1 MGTTAII
8 TFIVVA
14 GFVWGG
20 FIFLAVKALRGER
33 GRRSRERDA

>member
-8 TFIVVA
+8 TFIAVA

-20 FIFLAVKALRGER
+20 FIVLALKALRGER
-33 GRRSRERDA
+33 GRSGGRDA